1 MVLPCAGAPP
11 GLAVNVV
18 SGRVSSCFSKLVKP
32 NSRFLMN
39 GPPTQKPVVFVVKVP
54 GLKGS
59 PAASVP
65 A

>member
-11 GLAVNVV
+11 GLATNVE
-18 SGRVSSCFSKLVKP
+18 SGRVSSCFSKLVNP
-32 NSRFLMN
+32 NSLFLMN
-39 GPPTQKPVVFVVKVP
+39 GPPTQKPVFLVVKVP

-65 A
+65 T